1 MTLRHTPSGH
11 CLPISAG
18 HAPIRPIW
26 HCRRGCGV
34 WPCATA
40 RLTLRAVFD
49 GDPVGLSIEMAGYLF
64 DATGDMVKLNPH
76 DMPGPDAL
84 FVRFVGWT
92 RRRPFT

>member
-1 MTLRHTPSGH
+1 M
-11 CLPISAG
+11 
-18 HAPIRPIW
+18 
-26 HCRRGCGV
+26 
-34 WPCATA
+34 
-40 RLTLRAVFD
+40 FD

-76 DMPGPDAL
+76 EMPGPDAL